1 MSAPDA
7 TLTVSDGALALGV
20 TDDVVRMTVSYG
32 IPAGGVTTA
41 QLADGAVTAPK
52 LDVALAYDVAD
63 GDLTITM
70 T

>member
-1 MSAPDA
+1 M
-7 TLTVSDGALALGV
+7 